1 LPSFQATLIVSIV
14 EFFMPNVHACI
25 DVSARMPKFGERLMD
40 KNTQTELEAA
50 TFRRLVSHLQK
61 RTDVQNIDLMILADF
76 CRNCLAKWYTS
87 AAIEQGID
95 MDYEEAREMVY
106 GMPYNEWKDNF
117 QKEATPEQMAAY
129 NQKQQA
135 KVG

>member
-1 LPSFQATLIVSIV
+1 MA
-14 EFFMPNVHACI
+14 NVHVCTV
-25 DVSARMPKFGERLMD
+25 VSARMINFGKRLMD

-50 TFRRLVSHLQK
+50 AFRRLVSHLQK

-87 AAIEQGID
+87 AAIEEGID

-106 GMPYNEWKDNF
+106 GMQYNEWKDKF

-135 KVG
+135 KVD

>member
-1 LPSFQATLIVSIV
+1 MA
-14 EFFMPNVHACI
+14 NVHVYTV
-25 DVSARMPKFGERLMD
+25 VSARMLNFWKLLMD

-50 TFRRLVSHLQK
+50 AFRRLVSHLQK
-61 RTDVQNIDLMILADF
+61 HTDVQNIDLMILADF

-87 AAIEQGID
+87 AAIEQGIAI
-95 MDYEEAREMVY
+95 DYEQAREMVY
-106 GMPYNEWKDNF
+106 GMPYNEWKNKF